1 MGPYLSSPNKQKNS
15 EDGQNSDV
23 SHDTPGKHIRGIS
36 GPFRVLVSDPRLLSA
51 SKISNSHLSKHRS
64 DSELAQCK
72 AGETLKKI
80 HISRV
85 LIWELASPILVYL
98 TATVVIRL
106 LNGSETA

>member
-23 SHDTPGKHIRGIS
+23 SHDAPGKHTWGIGGS
-36 GPFRVLVSDPRLLSA
+36 FRISAFDPRLLSA
-51 SKISNSHLSKHRS
+51 SKISNSHLSKHRF

-72 AGETLKKI
+72 AGETPKRI

-85 LIWELASPILVYL
+85 LIWDLASPILVYL
-98 TATVVIRL
+98 TVTVEIRSQ
-106 LNGSETA
+106 NGSETD